1 MGNFNGST
9 REVKAYRQLEVSR
22 LRVKGLSIREI
33 QSVMA
38 TDGQVNPQTTAP
50 WSVGIIQRDCRELE
64 KAWKSAAAADIA
76 AAKGRQL
83 AEIQEAKR
91 TAWRLVDVNQVRQL
105 IKLEME
111 LLGTEAAKMV
121 EVGGKGGGPLLV
133 DHTHKLA
140 EATDDD
146 IKRTLAAL
154 GQSALAASGR
164 TPIHDDPGDAEGDD
178 STGQEE

>member
-1 MGNFNGST
+1 MATKADKLTVEQRVEAVYRLILDGWTQEQICQNMSKSFRVSDRQVYRYIDAAWERIRAVNDVELSEHKRRAVAAHYQML
-9 REVKAYRQLEVSR
+9 REAKTVKEKSIVWAALSR
-22 LRVKGLSIREI
+22 LLGLDAPKAVEI
-33 QSVMA
+33 
-38 TDGQVNPQTTAP
+38 
-50 WSVGIIQRDCRELE
+50 
-64 KAWKSAAAADIA
+64 
-76 AAKGRQL
+76 
-83 AEIQEAKR
+83 
-91 TAWRLVDVNQVRQL
+91 
-105 IKLEME
+105 
-111 LLGTEAAKMV
+111 
-121 EVGGKGGGPLLV
+121 GGPGGGPLLV